1 MTPTIPSLASLTSRA
16 SLTSLA
22 AANAIAAL
30 IACAACASTPAPPS
44 ASPATA
50 ATPAPTSPPAHTVS
64 AVVLVNGCA
73 HFGVENAR
81 LAEAAMNQ
89 LVDGCSGF
97 TGERVQFT
105 ATLLPGGAI
114 QFEPRPQ
121 DSLSIPVCVLNH
133 PLTHKVRLQ
142 KACSLDVRLEEG
154 TVAVPRSADAGP

>member
-1 MTPTIPSLASLTSRA
+1 MRKGKVSMRSGIVSMALSVTV
-16 SLTSLA
+16 A
-22 AANAIAAL
+22 AG
-30 IACAACASTPAPPS
+30 CASAPTPPPS
-44 ASPATA
+44 ASPAA
-50 ATPAPTSPPAHTVS
+50 APAPTAPPAHSVT

-97 TGERVQFT
+97 SGDRVQFT

-114 QFEPRPQ
+114 QFEPRENASQ
-121 DSLSIPVCVLNH
+121 SIPICVLNH
-133 PLTHKVRLQ
+133 PLTHRVKLQ

-154 TVAVPRSADAGP
+154 VLAVPRSVDAGP